1 MSQNKLTATAVKS
14 TAQQTIELLNERVT
28 LLEQVVDNFPGGL
41 LLFDKHLSLV
51 LCNERQRELL
61 DYPDELFANGNPS
74 MESIFRFNAERGE
87 YGPGNIDELVQER
100 MNRVAR
106 REPHVFERTRPN
118 GTILEI
124 RGMPLEDGG
133 FVTTYLDVTEQR
145 NNAALIEHLAHHDM
159 LTGLANR
166 TLLMDRLQMALAGAR
181 RGRRMALHYLDLD
194 KFKPINDRYGH
205 AMGDQVLKRVA
216 DSMRRVVRET
226 DTVARLGGDEFVV
239 IQSDVHAAS
248 DAAKLATRLIS
259 AVTEKHYLSNADV
272 SVGVSIGIAFAPED
286 GDTPDGILHK
296 ADIALYSAKKAG
308 GRRLHFHSVPAY
320 MGSDKAEAWQANAS
334 WDRDVF

>member
-1 MSQNKLTATAVKS
+1 MRLFTALSLAF
-14 TAQQTIELLNERVT
+14 LLSGCG
-28 LLEQVVDNFPGGL
+28 LLDRLPRWMRPVWLVGSAGGL
-41 LLFDKHLSLV
+41 LLFDKNLTMV
-51 LCNERQRELL
+51 LCNAQQRAML

-74 MESIFRFNAERGE
+74 LEAVFRFNAERGE
-87 YGPGNIDELVQER
+87 YGVGDVEQLVAER
-100 MNRVAR
+100 MERVAR

-124 RGMPLEDGG
+124 RGMPLADGG

-145 NNAALIEHLAHHDM
+145 KNAALIAHLAHHDL

-166 TLLMDRLQMALAGAR
+166 TLLMDRLHMALAGAR

-205 AMGDQVLKRVA
+205 AMGDAVLKRVA
-216 DSMRRVVRET
+216 DTMKRVVRET

-239 IQSDVHAAS
+239 IQSDVSIAS
-248 DAAKLATRLIS
+248 DAAKLANRLIG
-259 AVTEKHYLSNADV
+259 AVSEKHYANNADV
-272 SVGVSIGIAFAPED
+272 SVGVSIGVAFAPDD

-296 ADIALYSAKKAG
+296 ADSALYSAKKNG
-308 GRRLHFHSVPAY
+308 GRRLHFHSVPET
-320 MGSDKAEAWQANAS
+320 MGGDKMRAWHEQAV